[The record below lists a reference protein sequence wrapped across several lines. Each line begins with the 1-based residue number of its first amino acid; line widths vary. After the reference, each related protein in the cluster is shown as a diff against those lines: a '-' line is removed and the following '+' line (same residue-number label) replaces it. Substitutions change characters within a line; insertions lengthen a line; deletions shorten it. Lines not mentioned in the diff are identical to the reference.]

1 MQARTAAA
9 AYEQAYA
16 MTVLP
21 PVIAAHRTLS
31 AALVATNIVGQN
43 TAAIADTEAQYADF
57 WAQNAA
63 IATAN
68 TNSGAT
74 KVATQAFSPLST
86 QPQPQVP
93 PLPQPSPRRLRRLP
107 LLLRPRARVMATK
120 VTMAPLTCGALRSRR
135 ADVATP
141 NYCDSHFG

>member
-63 IATAN
+63 MATAN

-86 QPQPQVP
+86 QPQPQVQAAP
-93 PLPQPSPRRLRRLP
+93 NLGAASAANSNAFRVLDAIQGTGLGFSAPTTKSSSCPKSSGPR
-107 LLLRPRARVMATK
+107 TI
-120 VTMAPLTCGALRSRR
+120 
-135 ADVATP
+135 
-141 NYCDSHFG
+141 